1 MIECKVLIPFV
12 SVDSN
17 IALNVNDIIA
27 LKVERAKELEVKGL
41 VEITA
46 NPLNLNNSSN
56 PQAPDDGNIGKSQAD
71 NDEAPAKDDESNN
84 IANNDEDPE
93 NDDDSNNLTN
103 NDETPQASDDEDI
116 GEHKLNKK
124 SNKNKK

>member
-46 NPLNLNNSSN
+46 NPLILNNSLT
-56 PQAPDDGNIGKSQAD
+56 PQVPESGNTGNFQAD
-71 NDEAPAKDDESNN
+71 ND
-84 IANNDEDPE
+84 DEDPE
-93 NDDDSNNLTN
+93 NDDEDNNPADN
-103 NDETPQASDDEDI
+103 DDETSQTSDDEDI
-116 GEHKLNKK
+116 GEHKSNKK

>member
-12 SVDSN
+12 NVDSN

-46 NPLNLNNSSN
+46 NPLNLNNSST

-71 NDEAPAKDDESNN
+71 
-84 IANNDEDPE
+84 NDEDPE

>member
-17 IALNVNDIIA
+17 IALNVNDIIV
-27 LKVERAKELEVKGL
+27 LKVEKAKELEVKGL

-46 NPLNLNNSSN
+46 NPLNLNNSS
-56 PQAPDDGNIGKSQAD
+56 
-71 NDEAPAKDDESNN
+71 
-84 IANNDEDPE
+84 
-93 NDDDSNNLTN
+93 
-103 NDETPQASDDEDI
+103 TPQASDDEDI